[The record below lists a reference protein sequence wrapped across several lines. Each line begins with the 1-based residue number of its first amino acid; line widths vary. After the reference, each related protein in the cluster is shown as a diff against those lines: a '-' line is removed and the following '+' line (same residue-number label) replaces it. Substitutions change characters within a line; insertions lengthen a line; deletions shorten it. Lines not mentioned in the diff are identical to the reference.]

1 MYWKDSNTLPGGET
15 KQRRTLN
22 YERLSAHRSPLQFR
36 QQTLIVEENGF
47 SKFYKVETRQIVLLL
62 NSDPIYF
69 TL

>member
-1 MYWKDSNTLPGGET
+1 MYWKDSNTLRGGET

-47 SKFYKVETRQIVLLL
+47 SQFYKV
-62 NSDPIYF
+62 
-69 TL
+69 